1 MLCCIEDWVD
11 TYSDTLGGDSD
22 LSDYNQSL
30 ASNLANFVQKKLPER
45 VAMWCSPKKRSV
57 QMASALGRSFMTWH
71 ALDELD
77 FGSCTGLTV
86 ETVASKLGED
96 WTVRRSTDPL
106 HWRFPRGES
115 VVDVINRLEP
125 IFVECERQKQPVII
139 VSHFV
144 PLQILLNFFG
154 DGSPANS
161 SSVTVPH
168 GVVLRLQPHCY
179 GCNISQIPLTAL

>member
-1 MLCCIEDWVD
+1 MLWTNWILVH
-11 TYSDTLGGDSD
+11 
-22 LSDYNQSL
+22 
-30 ASNLANFVQKKLPER
+30 
-45 VAMWCSPKKRSV
+45 
-57 QMASALGRSFMTWH
+57 ALGSRYHDAT
-71 ALDELD
+71 L
-77 FGSCTGLTV
+77 LTDNIPVCLKV

-96 WTVRRSTDPL
+96 WTVRRSTVLRDCPLLRLSCVPQDPL

-144 PLQILLNFFG
+144 PLQVGAPALKWADVFLQILLNFFG